1 MADKREDRGPA
12 YSMFG
17 LNTPETRQAAPAEAP
32 AAVQPGT
39 PQGAPQYVYV
49 QGPPPVAA
57 PSAGKGIW
65 VLALLVLALSLA
77 SLALLYVQHQQT
89 TEILSKQSDQLTL
102 LSRRMD
108 TSDDRYAQL
117 RAQFQVTSEKLG
129 MTQQELARART
140 LATQIE
146 TEQKQSVQQLNA
158 AIQQKASATD
168 LNKLQAD
175 STTKFG
181 NLSTDIQGT
190 KKELQDALG
199 AAKGELTGAIA
210 RNHDELVALAHR
222 SDRDYYE
229 FSLPSKHARQ
239 KIGAVMVEL
248 DHTDTK
254 KNLYSVYLFFDDKRT
269 LRRNEAIDSPLFFYV
284 QGAPSALE
292 LVVNKVGRNSIS
304 GYMSAPKGFFANTPN
319 VLTARPT
326 T

>member
-17 LNTPETRQAAPAEAP
+17 LNNPPERQAAPGETP
-32 AAVQPGT
+32 AAQPAAQ
-39 PQGAPQYVYV
+39 PGAPQVIYV
-49 QGPPPVAA
+49 QGPPPAAA

-65 VLALLVLALSLA
+65 VLALAVLALSLA
-77 SLALLYVQHQQT
+77 SLALLWVQHQQT
-89 TEILSKQSDQLTL
+89 EQILSKQTDQLTL
-102 LSRRMD
+102 LTRRMD
-108 TSDDRYAQL
+108 ASDDRYAQL

-129 MTQQELARART
+129 MTQSELARART
-140 LATQIE
+140 LAKGIQE
-146 TEQKQSVQQLNA
+146 QQKQAVQQLNA
-158 AIQQKASATD
+158 AIEKKASATD
-168 LNKLQAD
+168 LNKLQTD

-181 NLSTDIQGT
+181 NLSSDIQGT
-190 KKELQDALG
+190 KKELQNALAG
-199 AAKGELTGAIA
+199 TKGELTGAIA

-229 FSLPSKHARQ
+229 FSLPRKHARQ

-284 QGAPSALE
+284 QGASSALE
-292 LVVNKVGRNSIS
+292 LVVNKVGHNSIS

-319 VLTARPT
+319 VLSARPT
-326 T
+326 